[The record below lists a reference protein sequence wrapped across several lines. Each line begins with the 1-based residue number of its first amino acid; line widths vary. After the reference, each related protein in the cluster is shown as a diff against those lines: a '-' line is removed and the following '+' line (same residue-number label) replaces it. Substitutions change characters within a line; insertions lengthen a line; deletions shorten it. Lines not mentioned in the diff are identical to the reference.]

1 MKNKASKASKVSKTS
16 KASKCS
22 AILVSLFLASILSGA
37 LCGCMGQRGGS
48 IDASSAGGPASQA
61 VAYDNGNGQGQGLGQ
76 GLGQALGQA
85 GGGQSQTSPA
95 VGASLAQPALDDAA
109 VVALQAEQARKVV
122 TTCTARIKKLLPDDR
137 KGSKHQRFLLELSN
151 GTTVLVAHNID
162 MAPYVPAQAGD
173 IVTVHGEFIWNQRG
187 GVLHWTHHSDT
198 PRHESGYIDFA
209 GNRYQ

>member
-1 MKNKASKASKVSKTS
+1 
-16 KASKCS
+16 
-22 AILVSLFLASILSGA
+22 
-37 LCGCMGQRGGS
+37 MGQRGGS

-61 VAYDNGNGQGQGLGQ
+61 VAYDNGNGQGQGQ

>member
-1 MKNKASKASKVSKTS
+1 
-16 KASKCS
+16 
-22 AILVSLFLASILSGA
+22 
-37 LCGCMGQRGGS
+37 MGQRGGS
-48 IDASSAGGPASQA
+48 FGGTLDGSAVGGQASQA
-61 VAYDNGNGQGQGLGQ
+61 VAYGNGIDNGQVQGQVQGQGTV
-76 GLGQALGQA
+76 QAQSSA
-85 GGGQSQTSPA
+85 GA
-95 VGASLAQPALDDAA
+95 GASLTQPTLDDAA
-109 VVALQAEQARKVV
+109 VVALQSEQARKVV

-173 IVTVHGEFIWNQRG
+173 IVTVHGEFIWNPRG